1 MDKKLYDFYFSQGQ
15 KGIIL
20 KQGNKINQVKINGEY
35 VGYTETYKKGNTKI
49 SKFDDTIFLGS
60 AILYDDMLILNNKK
74 SY

>member
-35 VGYTETYKKGNTKI
+35 VEYTETYKKGNTKI
-49 SKFDDTIFLGS
+49 SKFDDTIFLGVPFFMMICLS
-60 AILYDDMLILNNKK
+60 
-74 SY
+74 